1 MLQQD
6 EAIGAEGFLQ
16 EMDAF
21 ITREDM
27 RRDGLAPEKTP
38 ILITGDPCSGKST
51 LIAKWIKSHK
61 QSHKTDNDYFIFRFA
76 RLSPCDTSYVSL
88 IYSIYNQ
95 IRVRPI

>member
-1 MLQQD
+1 MLQ
-6 EAIGAEGFLQ
+6 ENETIGAEGFLQ

-27 RRDGLAPEKTP
+27 RKDNTIKEKTP

-61 QSHKTDNDYFIFRFA
+61 ISHKTDNDYFIFRFSK
-76 RLSPCDTSYVSL
+76 LSPSDTSYVSL
-88 IYSIYNQ
+88 IYSIYSQ
-95 IRVRPI
+95 IRVRSI